1 MAKFNIKFV
10 VKILSILITNISPEL
25 KQSIKDS
32 LDKLEAKAKTT
43 VNPFDD
49 LIVSLLRAF
58 FD

>member
-25 KQSIKDS
+25 KQSIKDG

-49 LIVSLLRAF
+49 LAVSLLRAI